1 MGSNRQKMQGN
12 RWLYVIVGVIVLLL
26 AGLVY
31 AWTVM
36 SKTIGAEHADWSAA
50 ALSMTFTLVMAFF
63 CIGGLIGGILSKK
76 WSPKLLMIASAVL
89 FFAGFYIASFTV
101 NSPAMLYIGFGVLCG
116 LGSGFA
122 YNMVISTMSAWF
134 PDKQGL
140 ISGILLMGFGFSAF
154 FIGKIFAAAAPPTGT
169 DEWKAV
175 FRILGVVILI
185 VFIICSFF
193 FVKPGP
199 DFLPPEPK
207 KKKTV
212 RKPASDINTS
222 QLLRNRNFWLIFFWA
237 VFASSSGL
245 ALVSQ
250 ASGIAGQVSQAL
262 NAGAIATIVGLISI
276 LNGIGRVI
284 FGMIFDRKGFR
295 ITIILDTVVFLI
307 AAFIIMTAL
316 RSGSVTT
323 LVAGFIIGGLA
334 YGGIMPTN
342 AAIISDFFGRTY
354 YPTNFSMITLNLLPA
369 SFASTLAGKLF
380 DITGTYTAITIMMII
395 ATVISF
401 VIFLL
406 IRRPEKSTSS

>member
-1 MGSNRQKMQGN
+1 MKKAN
-12 RWLYVIVGVIVLLL
+12 RWLYVIIGVIVLLL

-36 SKTIGAEHADWSAA
+36 SKTIGAQHTDWSAA
-50 ALSMTFTLVMAFF
+50 TLSMTFTLVMACF

-76 WSPKLLMIASAVL
+76 VSPKLLMIASAVL
-89 FFAGFYIASFTV
+89 FFAGFFVASATGS
-101 NSPAMLYIGFGVLCG
+101 SPLLLYIGFGVLCG

-154 FIGKIFAAAAPPTGT
+154 FIGKIFAAAAPPTG
-169 DEWKAV
+169 DDVWKSF
-175 FRILGVVILI
+175 FRILGVVILVIFI
-185 VFIICSFF
+185 VCSFF
-193 FVKPGP
+193 FVKPGA
-199 DFLPPEPK
+199 DFRPPEPK
-207 KKKTV
+207 RKKNV
-212 RKPASDINTS
+212 REPASDLNTG
-222 QLLRNRNFWLIFFWA
+222 QVLRNRNFWLIFFWA

-250 ASGIAGQVSQAL
+250 ASGIAGQTSQGL
-262 NAGAIATIVGLISI
+262 SAGSIATIVGLISI

-284 FGMIFDRKGFR
+284 FGMIFDKKGFR
-295 ITIILDTVVFLI
+295 LTIILDTIVFLI

-316 RSGSVTT
+316 RSGNVTV
-323 LVAGFIIGGLA
+323 LIIGFIVGGLA

-380 DITGTYTAITIMMII
+380 DMTGTYVTITVMMMI

-401 VIFLL
+401 VIFLM
-406 IRRPEKSTSS
+406 IRRPVKAGQS

>member
-1 MGSNRQKMQGN
+1 
-12 RWLYVIVGVIVLLL
+12 
-26 AGLVY
+26 
-31 AWTVM
+31 M

-50 ALSMTFTLVMAFF
+50 TLSMTFTLVMAFF

-76 WSPKLLMIASAVL
+76 MSPKLLMLASAIL

-154 FIGKIFAAAAPPTGT
+154 FIGKVFAAAAPPTGT

-212 RKPASDINTS
+212 REPASDINTS

-284 FGMIFDRKGFR
+284 FGMIFDKKGFR
-295 ITIILDTVVFLI
+295 ITIILDTVVFLV

-380 DITGTYTAITIMMII
+380 DMTGTYITITIMMII

-406 IRRPEKSTSS
+406 IRRPEKNTSS